1 MARYRASRPKSKA
14 EAERIQLEQLKSW
27 RDQELA
33 RQASNRYQMA
43 IDEDFYDGIQWTVED
58 ARELMARGQSPVVYN
73 ETKPTI
79 DWLIGTERRTRI
91 DHKIVPTQRGEQALK
106 DAINKTKLVKYLT
119 EVNRTVYNR
128 SRAFED
134 QVKAGVGWI
143 DVGISD
149 QAGEEPIRDSY
160 ESWKNVLYDSL
171 GQDRDIN
178 RDARYLFRMKWVDID
193 IAQAYFPDKADA
205 LERAAESNPGNRGF
219 EWWFGRRLSELDPD
233 EGTVLQS
240 RWQHYDA
247 SAWLYNPRDRVQ
259 IFECWWKRPEVIE
272 YSLGPGHQDRRVKMA
287 MYVTIFTD
295 DAVLWEGPSPY
306 RHGKFPLIPLWCFR
320 RSRDGAPYGVV
331 RNIRGPQESLNKR
344 MSKSLFVMSSNQL
357 VLESSAIDESVMGED
372 EIRQEA
378 AAPDGMIVL
387 ADGGLEKFK
396 LERQNEVAV
405 GHLQLADRD
414 KVAIRESSGV
424 SSESLARDTNVTSG
438 VAMRAKHE
446 QGSLLNLPIFD
457 NLRMARQIEGEIKVS
472 LIEQFYTEEKVFR
485 LTGERSTDDW
495 VEINVRDE
503 VTGDVL
509 NDVTAFKAKFV
520 VDEQDFREDI
530 QRAMFESL
538 MELLNQIAT
547 VNPQFAMNVMDLV
560 IEYSDVPGRETIV
573 KRIREL
579 TGQTD
584 PNEMPNPEV
593 EAKKVKDA
601 AMQEAA
607 KELELRQLEAK
618 VKEIEGRVEKASAE
632 KLLRLTEAMFS
643 ALQAAGI
650 VAQVPGTTPIAD
662 EILRSAG
669 FIDQG
674 GQDPNIPAPAAPMAM
689 PALPSEAQQADG
701 VRQGIQ
707 TPSMQDGLPPA

>member
-1 MARYRASRPKSKA
+1 MARYRTSKA
-14 EAERIQLEQLKSW
+14 KEAQAQLEQLKSW

-43 IDEDFYDGIQWTVED
+43 LDEDFYDGMQWTVED
-58 ARELMARGQSPVVYN
+58 ARELLARGQSPVVYN

-91 DHKIVPTQRGEQALK
+91 DHKVVPTQRGEPALK
-106 DAINKTKLVKYLT
+106 DAINKTKLLKYLT

-128 SRAFED
+128 SRSFED

-143 DVGISD
+143 ETGISD
-149 QAGEEPIRDSY
+149 DAEDEPIFDRH
-160 ESWKNVLYDSL
+160 ESWRNVLYDSL
-171 GQDRDIN
+171 GEDRDIN
-178 RDARYLFRMKWVDID
+178 RDSRYLFRMKWVDVD
-193 IAQAYFPDKADA
+193 VAQAYFPEKRDEI
-205 LERAAESNPGNRGF
+205 ERAAESNPGNRGF

-233 EGTVLQS
+233 EGSGVVQS

-247 SAWLYNPRDRVQ
+247 AAWLYNPRDRIQ
-259 IFECWWKRPEVIE
+259 IYECWWRKPVAEDVMI
-272 YSLGPGHQDRRVKMA
+272 GPGVKSRRVRMQMHA
-287 MYVTIFTD
+287 TLFTD
-295 DAVLWEGPSPY
+295 GDTLWDGPSPY
-306 RHGKFPLIPLWCFR
+306 RHNKFPLIPMWCFR
-320 RSRDGAPYGVV
+320 RARDGAPYGVV

-357 VLESSAIDESVMGED
+357 IIESTAIDPSVMDED

-387 ADGGLEKFK
+387 ADGGTEKFK
-396 LERQNEVAV
+396 LERQNDVAQ
-405 GHLQLADRD
+405 GHLALADRD
-414 KVAIRESSGV
+414 KVAIREGSGV

-438 VAMRAKHE
+438 VAMKRKHE
-446 QGSLLNLPIFD
+446 QGSLLNLQIFD
-457 NLRMARQIEGEIKVS
+457 NLRMARQIEGEIKLA

-485 LTGERSTDDW
+485 LTGERNIQDW
-495 VEINVRDE
+495 VEINTVDE
-503 VTGDVL
+503 VTGLRL
-509 NDVTAFKAKFV
+509 NDVTAFKAKFI

-584 PNEMPNPEV
+584 PNEMPDPAV
-593 EAKKVKDA
+593 EMKKQKDA
-601 AMQEAA
+601 ALQDKA
-607 KELELRQLEAK
+607 KELELRQLEVK
-618 VKEIEGRVEKASAE
+618 VAEVEARIQKTGAE
-632 KLLRLTEAMFS
+632 KLLRMTEAMFS

-662 EILRSAG
+662 EILRSSG
-669 FIDQG
+669 FQDQG
-674 GQDPNIPAPAAPMAM
+674 GQDPDIPAPAAPMAM
-689 PALPSEAQQADG
+689 PALPNDTQPNAGPQA
-701 VRQGIQ
+701 GIQ
-707 TPSMQDGLPPA
+707 TPSLTDGPPPQ